1 MIDMNDMNT
10 VTEAR
15 DDFIRRHLRQI
26 DAEAIERRIFDAWHC
41 LDWNSDKRIVVVM
54 SPDVHRILQHGMVLI
69 AEKQGQETISK
80 IFGCDVKIVYGN
92 WILFVGY
99 DALGGEPDA

>member
-15 DDFIRRHLRQI
+15 DDFIGRTL
-26 DAEAIERRIFDAWHC
+26 RRIEAEEIAHRILDARHY

-54 SPDVHRILQHGMVLI
+54 SPDVHCILQHGIVLK
-69 AEKQGQETISK
+69 AEKEGQKTISK
-80 IFGCDVKIVYGN
+80 IFGCDVKIVYGKG
-92 WILFVGY
+92 ILLVGY
-99 DALGGEPDA
+99 DALGGESDA